1 MGKLIT
7 GTSPPQNK
15 GRIVRNLVSPSQL
28 VGTYPIWRGLER
40 VRWLS
45 RLCFAS
51 SDFAACFVR
60 FLRQTHQRIHDPGVP
75 VCRRVEEEAILS
87 KADDGGH
94 RASLL
99 CGSWA
104 NDGDRAQLFVKKEG
118 RFGHDQVGLEL
129 VCDVIA
135 GGPGVG
141 IDAGIE
147 VGKRQVAVGDVGRV
161 AGLVV
166 PGLEVRDLAPAN
178 AQQNPQNF
186 QIGYL
191 LSQRRVQ
198 AAATLLDEREVE
210 SRRVRNRLQMVR
222 DVAVGIYA
230 QVAIA

>member
-15 GRIVRNLVSPSQL
+15 GRIVRNLASPSQL
-28 VGTYPIWRGLER
+28 VGTYPIWHGLER

-104 NDGDRAQLFVKKEG
+104 RSPSFAQLP
-118 RFGHDQVGLEL
+118 H
-129 VCDVIA
+129 
-135 GGPGVG
+135 
-141 IDAGIE
+141 
-147 VGKRQVAVGDVGRV
+147 
-161 AGLVV
+161 
-166 PGLEVRDLAPAN
+166 
-178 AQQNPQNF
+178 
-186 QIGYL
+186 
-191 LSQRRVQ
+191 S
-198 AAATLLDEREVE
+198 REARWPP
-210 SRRVRNRLQMVR
+210 S
-222 DVAVGIYA
+222 
-230 QVAIA
+230 